1 MYSGRLFFF
10 FLAATV
16 LTALIPME
24 LLIKILQLDC
34 VRLMKFYNILCAACM
49 EEQIKSKLK

>member
-1 MYSGRLFFF
+1 MVDYYF
-10 FLAATV
+10 FLAATI
-16 LTALIPME
+16 LSALIPME

-34 VRLMKFYNILCAACM
+34 VRLMKLYNILCAACM